1 MKYKVSFIVDMAPHI
16 QVNPGANLE
25 DLLAHEVFEAIVES
39 LVDRDGTFGN
49 YDDISGLS
57 VEKV

>member
-1 MKYKVSFIVDMAPHI
+1 MKYKVRFVVDMEPHI
-16 QVNPGANLE
+16 QVNPGASLE
-25 DLLAHEVFEAIVES
+25 DLLAHELFEAIVES

-49 YDDISGLS
+49 FDGISGLS